1 MDLGLDFEGW
11 SKKGQ
16 LEIFFVFS
24 AFGFSAGFGTAKKK
38 LFCFCDYFIKT
49 HSEYVIKA

>member
-1 MDLGLDFEGW
+1 MDLGLDFEGR

-16 LEIFFVFS
+16 LKIFFVFS
-24 AFGFSAGFGTAKKK
+24 AGFGKTYAMLKKK

-49 HSEYVIKA
+49 HSEYVIKT